1 MKERVLDLDEFV
13 DEIYADYKNNNDT
26 KYVFFLGAGCS
37 KSSGISLAS
46 ELAEEWYEK
55 LKFQTTKFNKFNKK
69 HNIKDDSKIQYGKL
83 YFDIFE
89 TLFPTPLMQQKEI
102 QRITNNNEVNP
113 SLGYYTLASLMQ
125 KPPFNTVITTNF
137 DNLIQDALIY
147 SGNKRA
153 LVITHEDLAQ
163 FIERD
168 ETPMITKIHG
178 DAHMH
183 PFNNKKETKKI
194 PKELKGAIQ
203 GLFTNAKVIFIGY
216 GGNDKSIAN
225 LLNGCDRIDQVYWF
239 GSKKPKKVALG
250 KWWKKLK
257 TKAYIQERDFDRIL
271 NTVQSKFDIKE
282 PNFQEIAEKL
292 KSCYKSSIKEETKE
306 IEKID
311 EKKKTFSDYFT
322 LAYNYDETNNFE
334 KAIEFY
340 KKAININPKN
350 DTSYN
355 NLGGV
360 YASID
365 EHDKAINEYLKAIDI
380 NSQNDTAYY
389 NMGLSYAKT
398 EEYGKAMDLYTK
410 AIEINPIYENAYYQL
425 ALIYEYLK
433 KYEKTIELYKKVIEL
448 NPDNKKAKEN
458 LERTFKNQQEV
469 A

>member
-1 MKERVLDLDEFV
+1 LKERVLDLEEFV
-13 DEIYADYKNNNDT
+13 DEIYADYKNNSDT

-55 LKFQTTKFNKFNKK
+55 LKSQTTKFNKFNEKYK
-69 HNIKDDSKIQYGKL
+69 INDDTNIEYGKL

-102 QRITNNNEVNP
+102 QRITNEKGVNP

-147 SGNKRA
+147 RGKKRA
-153 LVITHEDLAQ
+153 LVISHEDLAQ

-239 GSKKPKKVALG
+239 GSNQPKEVALG
-250 KWWKKLK
+250 KWWKKSK
-257 TKAYIQERDFDRIL
+257 TKAYIKERDFDRIM
-271 NTVQSKFDIKE
+271 NTLQAKFEIKK
-282 PNFQEIAEKL
+282 PNFRKIAKKL
-292 KSCYKSSIKEETKE
+292 KRSYKSSVKNKAKE
-306 IEKID
+306 IIEISD
-311 EKKKTFSDYFT
+311 DKKTYLDYYT
-322 LAYNYDETNNFE
+322 LAYNYQEMKEYE
-334 KAIEFY
+334 KAIEKY
-340 KKAININPKN
+340 KISISINPKYAS
-350 DTSYN
+350 SYN
-355 NLGGV
+355 NLGSV
-360 YASID
+360 YAAKN
-365 EHDKAINEYLKAIDI
+365 EHEKAIKEYQKAIDI
-380 NSQNDTAYY
+380 NSTNDICYF
-389 NMGLSYAKT
+389 NMGLSYAKMK
-398 EEYGKAMDLYTK
+398 EYKKAIELYNKAIDLNSMYEKAYYHRGLVYDYLGEYKKAIDSYEK
-410 AIEINPIYENAYYQL
+410 AIEINPNNEQ
-425 ALIYEYLK
+425 LK
-433 KYEKTIELYKKVIEL
+433 KHLSAALKM
-448 NPDNKKAKEN
+448 
-458 LERTFKNQQEV
+458 KNNN
-469 A
+469 